1 MKGLSVKVKI
11 TIWYTLLMIL
21 MAALLLVFLV
31 LVSGSVTT
39 QTSMDQLDQTV
50 RGNLRQ
56 VGTAEDGSLALGED
70 FRFYDNGVYTL
81 IYSQSK
87 SLLAGQV
94 PVAFTARQTR

>member
-39 QTSMDQLDQTV
+39 QTSMDQLDQSPLSVVCGVSDAGYRDGQESFCHLAAAV
-50 RGNLRQ
+50 RREGN
-56 VGTAEDGSLALGED
+56 
-70 FRFYDNGVYTL
+70 
-81 IYSQSK
+81 
-87 SLLAGQV
+87 
-94 PVAFTARQTR
+94 ARQKSICSGRFPQRPKC